1 MAQKDE
7 RAITPHQD
15 MYVVKVSTSG
25 GKNKFMEYVLTNY
38 EGMKSND
45 IRPMFVFKYLNTG
58 DTGMVLDA
66 KSSDSL
72 SLFAKTHIRNREEVT
87 SVKVDNM
94 VRPVF
99 FPHPPNV
106 DEMKRFAVTVTCQ
119 PMQCKGMY
127 KQMIELGSNDS
138 AMITMV
144 TFIMNENGQHV
155 SMSVLARDLGALN
168 AFVEN
173 HVSNLAGVDNIKVSE
188 LAHLRKLSTKFEWN
202 KTVQPIAQW
211 ESLIGRDY
219 DDRVYRDVD
228 QGC

>member
-1 MAQKDE
+1 MAGKDD

-25 GKNKFMEYVLTNY
+25 GKNKFLEYVLTQY
-38 EGMKSND
+38 EGMKSGD

-58 DTGMVLDA
+58 ETGMVLDA
-66 KSSDSL
+66 KSTDSL
-72 SLFAKTHIRNREEVT
+72 SLFSKTHIRNREEVT

-99 FPHPPNV
+99 FPHPANV
-106 DEMKRFAVTVTCQ
+106 DEMKRFAVTIACQ
-119 PMQCKGMY
+119 PMQCKGIY
-127 KQMIELGSNDS
+127 KQMIELGSNDN

-144 TFIMNENGQHV
+144 TFIMNEHGQHV
-155 SMSVLARDLGALN
+155 SMSVLAKDLGALN

-173 HVSNLAGVDNIKVSE
+173 HISKLAGVDKIKVSE